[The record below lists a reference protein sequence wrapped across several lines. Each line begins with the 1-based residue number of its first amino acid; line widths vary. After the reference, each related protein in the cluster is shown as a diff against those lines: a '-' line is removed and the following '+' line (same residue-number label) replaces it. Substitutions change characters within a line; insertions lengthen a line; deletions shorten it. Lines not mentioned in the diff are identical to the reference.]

1 MRGDVYRLR
10 ARKDAV
16 GREQRGT
23 RYAVVLQTA
32 ALATSTLIVAPTST
46 SAAPGLLHPKLDMNG
61 TATVVLVEQMA
72 AVDPIRLGDFA
83 GRVDPEEW
91 GDIERAV
98 KLVLGLL

>member
-1 MRGDVYRLR
+1 MRGDVHRLR
-10 ARKDAV
+10 VREDAV
-16 GREQRGT
+16 GHEERDT

-72 AVDPIRLGDFA
+72 AVDPTRLGDFA

-91 GDIERAV
+91 VDVERAV

>member
-10 ARKDAV
+10 PRRDAV
-16 GREQRGT
+16 GHEQRGT
-23 RYAVVLQTA
+23 RYAVVLQTEV
-32 ALATSTLIVAPTST
+32 LTTSTLIVAPTST

-61 TATVVLVEQMA
+61 TATVVLVEQMT
-72 AVDPIRLGDFA
+72 AVDPGRLGDFA

-91 GDIERAV
+91 DDIERAV